1 MKRFTLAMALVCT
14 LSVSALGGAIPCD
27 YAPPPPPPDSP
38 PAIMA
43 TSPGDTPSVLGDV
56 PGDLT
61 QLAESVAYAG
71 LVAVVGW
78 LV

>member
-1 MKRFTLAMALVCT
+1 MKRFTLAIALVCT

-27 YAPPPPPPDSP
+27 YVPPPPPDP
-38 PAIMA
+38 PPGMVAS
-43 TSPGDTPSVLGDV
+43 SPGDIASM
-56 PGDLT
+56 PGDIPCD
-61 QLAESVAYAG
+61 LAQQAENAAYAG